1 MSCIN
6 QKYLFDD
13 KLTWQPILPAINSLA
28 INSPVI
34 DWPAD
39 QLFVANLPDTRDL
52 TNKILTIKL

>member
-34 DWPAD
+34 D
-39 QLFVANLPDTRDL
+39 
-52 TNKILTIKL
+52 